1 MEHDFVGLP
10 NGKFP
15 GATEHLKRES
25 CFSGWNVPNRN
36 SCSISSKPSLIPV
49 SGLRG
54 RFPVNV
60 TDLYKC

>member
-1 MEHDFVGLP
+1 MEHDVFGLP

-15 GATEHLKRES
+15 GATEHLKRWS
-25 CFSGWNVPNRN
+25 KRKY
-36 SCSISSKPSLIPV
+36 SCSISSKLSLIPV

-60 TDLYKC
+60 TDAYKC